1 MTSAAASASDLP
13 SLRRATERF
22 IAAYHASPR
31 LLADHADWSVD
42 ILLRTS
48 EDAAVAEAIGIRV
61 ERGRGSLL
69 DEPPARSA
77 ADITVTAELP
87 TLLAILE
94 LRMSP
99 NEPYLFGELLVD
111 GPEADF
117 LRLDYLVSSLCP
129 R

>member
-1 MTSAAASASDLP
+1 MTLAAADAVDLP

-22 IAAYHASPR
+22 LAAYHASPQ
-31 LLADHADWSVD
+31 LLVDHADWSVN

-48 EDAAVAEAIGIRV
+48 VEGASSDAVGIAV
-61 ERGRGSLL
+61 ERGRGFLL
-69 DEPPARSA
+69 DEPPDRSA
-77 ADITVTAELP
+77 ADIAVTAELP
-87 TLLAILE
+87 ILLAILDR
-94 LRMSP
+94 RMSP

-111 GPEADF
+111 GREADF

>member
-1 MTSAAASASDLP
+1 MIRAATSPADLP
-13 SLRRATERF
+13 SLRSATERF
-22 IAAYHASPR
+22 LSAYHASPQ
-31 LLADHADWSVD
+31 LLADHADWSVH
-42 ILLRTS
+42 ILLQTS
-48 EDAAVAEAIGIRV
+48 EDAATAAAVGIRV
-61 ERGRGSLL
+61 ERGRGALL

-87 TLLAILE
+87 VLLEILD

-111 GPEADF
+111 GREADF